1 MDQKLLDALVARAE
15 QRARSMAEAKQFFM
29 PGVGMVEFVKPK
41 QAAQIEYYG
50 ALAESRTPED
60 ALRRSVSGIY
70 DCCLTL
76 QDAGLHAALGVKD
89 PYDVVWKLLEP
100 RQIDVLGGKLLE
112 WAGIVGDGAEEQAKN

>member
-15 QRARSMAEAKQFFM
+15 QRERSRTEAKQFAL

-41 QAAQIEYYG
+41 QTAQIEYYG
-50 ALAESRTPED
+50 ALAEARTPED
-60 ALRRSVSGIY
+60 ALRLSVSVIY
-70 DCCLTL
+70 DCCPTL
-76 QDAGLHAALGVKD
+76 QDAELRAALGVKD
-89 PYDVVWKLLEP
+89 PYDVVWRLLEP

>member
-15 QRARSMAEAKQFFM
+15 QRERSRTEAKQFAL

-50 ALAESRTPED
+50 ALAEARTPED
-60 ALRRSVSGIY
+60 ALRLSVSVIY
-70 DCCLTL
+70 DCCPTL
-76 QDAGLHAALGVKD
+76 QDAELRAALGVKD
-89 PYDVVWKLLEP
+89 PYDVVWRLLEP

>member
-15 QRARSMAEAKQFFM
+15 QRERSRTEAKQFAL

-50 ALAESRTPED
+50 ALAEARTPED
-60 ALRRSVSGIY
+60 ALRLSVSVIY
-70 DCCLTL
+70 DCCPTL
-76 QDAGLHAALGVKD
+76 QDAELRAALGVKD
-89 PYDVVWKLLEP
+89 PYDVVWHLLEP